1 MEQITLKRTNSAD
14 PDFQSLIKQ
23 LDADLRLRNGDEMD
37 EYDQHNIIAPIDTVV
52 IAYADKEPVACGCF
66 KKYNETTVEIKRMF
80 VAPPARGKGIS
91 RKILAELETWAHTL
105 GFGCIILET
114 GGRQVEALAL
124 YQRAGYAPIANYPP
138 YEKMEDSYCFR
149 KELKKAGEV

>member
-37 EYDQHNIIAPIDTVV
+37 VYDQHNIIAPIDTVV
-52 IAYADKEPVACGCF
+52 VAYIDNEPAACGCF

-105 GFGCIILET
+105 GFRHIILET
-114 GGRQVEALAL
+114 GGRKVEALGL
-124 YQRAGYAPIANYPP
+124 YQRAGYTPIANYPP
-138 YEKMEDSYCFR
+138 YGEMEDSYCFR
-149 KELKKAGEV
+149 KELKKASVV